1 MLPRGLIFVW
11 DGYRVYLLKGEVREI
26 ERVLVMLEVLKE
38 FEKDIYDEEERK
50 KFWKYWKKVVDKSLK
65 GRYKEVVELV
75 RRWKEE
81 NREYVVEVILE
92 KILNEKDEEDE

>member
-1 MLPRGLIFVW
+1 
-11 DGYRVYLLKGEVREI
+11 
-26 ERVLVMLEVLKE
+26 MLEVLKE
-38 FEKDIYDEEERK
+38 FERDLYDEEERK

-65 GRYKEVVELV
+65 GGHKEVVELV

>member
-1 MLPRGLIFVW
+1 
-11 DGYRVYLLKGEVREI
+11 
-26 ERVLVMLEVLKE
+26 MLEVLKE
-38 FEKDIYDEEERK
+38 FERDMYDEEEKK

-65 GRYKEVVELV
+65 GRYKEVKEIV
-75 RRWKEE
+75 RGWKEE

>member
-1 MLPRGLIFVW
+1 
-11 DGYRVYLLKGEVREI
+11 
-26 ERVLVMLEVLKE
+26 MLEVLKE
-38 FEKDIYDEEERK
+38 FEKDLYDEEERK

-65 GRYKEVVELV
+65 GRYKEVKEIV

>member
-1 MLPRGLIFVW
+1 
-11 DGYRVYLLKGEVREI
+11 
-26 ERVLVMLEVLKE
+26 MLEVLKE
-38 FEKDIYDEEERK
+38 FGRDMYDEEEKK

-65 GRYKEVVELV
+65 GRYKEAVELV

-81 NREYVVEVILE
+81 NREYVVEVVLE

>member
-1 MLPRGLIFVW
+1 
-11 DGYRVYLLKGEVREI
+11 
-26 ERVLVMLEVLKE
+26 MLEVLKE
-38 FEKDIYDEEERK
+38 FERDMYDEEEKK
-50 KFWKYWKKVVDKSLK
+50 KFLKYWKKVVDKSLN

-92 KILNEKDEEDE
+92 KILDEKDEEDE

>member
-1 MLPRGLIFVW
+1 
-11 DGYRVYLLKGEVREI
+11 
-26 ERVLVMLEVLKE
+26 MLEVLKE
-38 FEKDIYDEEERK
+38 FERDMYDEEEKK
-50 KFWKYWKKVVDKSLK
+50 KFLKYWKKVVDKSLK
-65 GRYKEVVELV
+65 RRYEEVIELV

>member
-1 MLPRGLIFVW
+1 M
-11 DGYRVYLLKGEVREI
+11 REI
-26 ERVLVMLEVLKE
+26 ERILVMLEVLKE
-38 FEKDIYDEEERK
+38 FERDMYDDEERK

>member
-1 MLPRGLIFVW
+1 
-11 DGYRVYLLKGEVREI
+11 
-26 ERVLVMLEVLKE
+26 MLEVLKE
-38 FEKDIYDEEERK
+38 FERDIYDEEERK

-65 GRYKEVVELV
+65 GEYKKVKEIV

>member
-1 MLPRGLIFVW
+1 MLPRGLILVW
-11 DGYRVYLLKGEVREI
+11 DGSRVYLLKREVREI

-38 FEKDIYDEEERK
+38 FERDIYDEEERK

-75 RRWKEE
+75 RKWKEE

-92 KILNEKDEEDE
+92 KILSEKDEEDE

>member
-1 MLPRGLIFVW
+1 M
-11 DGYRVYLLKGEVREI
+11 REI
-26 ERVLVMLEVLKE
+26 ERVLVMLEMLKE
-38 FEKDIYDEEERK
+38 FERDMYDEEEKK

-81 NREYVVEVILE
+81 NKEYVVEVILE
-92 KILNEKDEEDE
+92 KILNEKDEENE

>member
-1 MLPRGLIFVW
+1 
-11 DGYRVYLLKGEVREI
+11 
-26 ERVLVMLEVLKE
+26 MLEVLKE
-38 FEKDIYDEEERK
+38 FERDIYDEEERK

-92 KILNEKDEEDE
+92 KILSEKDEEDE

>member
-1 MLPRGLIFVW
+1 M
-11 DGYRVYLLKGEVREI
+11 REI

-38 FEKDIYDEEERK
+38 FERDMYDEEEKK

-81 NREYVVEVILE
+81 NREYVVEVVLE

>member
-1 MLPRGLIFVW
+1 M
-11 DGYRVYLLKGEVREI
+11 REI

-38 FEKDIYDEEERK
+38 FERDMYDEEEKK
-50 KFWKYWKKVVDKSLK
+50 KFLKYWKKVVDKSLK
-65 GRYKEVVELV
+65 GRHKEVVELV

-92 KILNEKDEEDE
+92 KILSEKDEEDE

>member
-1 MLPRGLIFVW
+1 
-11 DGYRVYLLKGEVREI
+11 
-26 ERVLVMLEVLKE
+26 MLEVLKE
-38 FEKDIYDEEERK
+38 FERDIYDGEERK

-81 NREYVVEVILE
+81 NKEYVVEVILE
-92 KILNEKDEEDE
+92 KILNEKDEENE

>member
-1 MLPRGLIFVW
+1 MVW
-11 DGYRVYLLKGEVREI
+11 DGSRVYLLKREVREI

-38 FEKDIYDEEERK
+38 FERDIYDEEERK

-75 RRWKEE
+75 RKWKEE

-92 KILNEKDEEDE
+92 KILSEKDEEDE

>member
-1 MLPRGLIFVW
+1 
-11 DGYRVYLLKGEVREI
+11 
-26 ERVLVMLEVLKE
+26 MLEVLKE
-38 FEKDIYDEEERK
+38 FERDMYDEEEKK

-65 GRYKEVVELV
+65 GEYKKVKEIV

>member
-1 MLPRGLIFVW
+1 
-11 DGYRVYLLKGEVREI
+11 
-26 ERVLVMLEVLKE
+26 MLEVLKE
-38 FEKDIYDEEERK
+38 FERDMYDEEEKK

-65 GRYKEVVELV
+65 GRYKEVKEIV
-75 RRWKEE
+75 RGWREE

>member
-1 MLPRGLIFVW
+1 
-11 DGYRVYLLKGEVREI
+11 
-26 ERVLVMLEVLKE
+26 MLEVLKE
-38 FEKDIYDEEERK
+38 FERDIYDEEERK
-50 KFWKYWKKVVDKSLK
+50 KFWRYWKKVVDKSLK
-65 GRYKEVVELV
+65 GEYKKVKEIV

>member
-1 MLPRGLIFVW
+1 M
-11 DGYRVYLLKGEVREI
+11 REI

-38 FEKDIYDEEERK
+38 FERDMYDEEEKK

-81 NREYVVEVILE
+81 NREYVVEVILK
-92 KILNEKDEEDE
+92 KILDEKDEEDE

>member
-1 MLPRGLIFVW
+1 M
-11 DGYRVYLLKGEVREI
+11 REI
-26 ERVLVMLEVLKE
+26 ERILVMLEVLKE
-38 FEKDIYDEEERK
+38 FERDMYDEEERK

-75 RRWKEE
+75 RRWKED

>member
-1 MLPRGLIFVW
+1 M
-11 DGYRVYLLKGEVREI
+11 REI

-38 FEKDIYDEEERK
+38 FERDIYDEEEKK